1 MAKRGLYL
9 LQLDENMAITKDEE
23 SVGISWHAITGISTA
38 ETMQLRVNIADSSVH
53 ALVDSGSTHSF
64 LSMAAAQQLKLQPI
78 PRSGFFITFKFDS
91 YILEFD
97 DDEED
102 GSLPQRAVPFY
113 RVVALPEGHR
123 Q

>member
-1 MAKRGLYL
+1 MLHN
-9 LQLDENMAITKDEE
+9 Q
-23 SVGISWHAITGISTA
+23 
-38 ETMQLRVNIADSSVH
+38 MQYCV
-53 ALVDSGSTHSF
+53 F
-64 LSMAAAQQLKLQPI
+64 LKLFCDCYF
-78 PRSGFFITFKFDS
+78 SFDS

-102 GSLPQRAVPFY
+102 GALPQRAVPFY

>member
-1 MAKRGLYL
+1 MCGHVEVCNSTCGCTL
-9 LQLDENMAITKDEE
+9 LIHIGQ
-23 SVGISWHAITGISTA
+23 STVVSSLP
-38 ETMQLRVNIADSSVH
+38 ETICDHL
-53 ALVDSGSTHSF
+53 
-64 LSMAAAQQLKLQPI
+64 LS
-78 PRSGFFITFKFDS
+78 FDS